1 MAERRN
7 PFAPAPFPWLKAA
20 LCALVVAAGYGGYR
34 YWISKPIA
42 ASAAVSAVAVRAV
55 PNAASAKQ
63 VVRADDGPIVRLAIL
78 VFKSERRVEVWG
90 EREGV
95 EESGSLRSP
104 SAGGPPAPQRG
115 SPAPQ
120 DVSLRSIHGLKA
132 RVTLMRD
139 YPILASSGT
148 AGPKLRGGDRQ
159 VPEGI
164 YKIVEMNP
172 RSRFHLSMKLDYPNA
187 FDKAMAQK
195 DGRTALGG
203 DVCIHGKNTAVG
215 CVAIGDAAIEDLYA
229 LVTQVKP
236 ANVKVIVAPNDLRE
250 QLPVR
255 NPALKLEW
263 LGELYGAVARELKVY
278 QRQN

>member
-1 MAERRN
+1 MGERWNR
-7 PFAPAPFPWLKAA
+7 AARAAFPWGKAA
-20 LCALVVAAGYGGYR
+20 LCLLIAAAAGGA
-34 YWISKPIA
+34 YWYWTSRPAA
-42 ASAAVSAVAVRAV
+42 ASAAVRAVNVPAVAAV
-55 PNAASAKQ
+55 KSNR

-78 VFKSERRVEVWG
+78 VFKSEKRIEVWG
-90 EREGV
+90 ERAEY
-95 EESGSLRSP
+95 GSLRSP
-104 SAGGPPAPQRG
+104 SAGGPPAPQ
-115 SPAPQ
+115 
-120 DVSLRSIHGLKA
+120 DNHGLKA
-132 RVTLMRD
+132 RVTLMRE

-164 YKIVEMNP
+164 YKIAEMNP

-215 CVAIGDAAIEDLYA
+215 CMAIGDAAIEDLYA
-229 LVTQVKP
+229 LVTQVKA
-236 ANVKVIVAPNDLRE
+236 ANVTVIIAPNDLRE
-250 QLPVR
+250 QVPVR

-263 LGELYGAVARELKVY
+263 LPDLYEGIARELMVY